1 MSEWQPIET
10 VPRDRYVLLFSPHAP
25 DWDGNMEVGRWFGD
39 EENGCFWSPGGPNGG
54 TELSGENAT
63 IGHYGNDFTHWMPLP
78 KPPVESNSGGG
89 E

>member
-10 VPRDRYVLLFSPHAP
+10 APRNKIVLLF
-25 DWDGNMEVGRWFGD
+25 GRYHYQP
-39 EENGCFWSPGGPNGG
+39 ENWKIHSGYVQEQGGCVWNGERL
-54 TELSGENAT
+54 TEYSMKP
-63 IGHYGNDFTHWMPLP
+63 THWMPLP